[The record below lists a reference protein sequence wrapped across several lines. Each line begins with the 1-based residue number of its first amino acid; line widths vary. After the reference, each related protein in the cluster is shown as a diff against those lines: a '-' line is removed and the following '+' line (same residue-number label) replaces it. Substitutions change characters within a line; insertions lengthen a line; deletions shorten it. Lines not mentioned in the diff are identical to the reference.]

1 MGFELYILYK
11 GNGNFRRFSCLPLP
25 LSDGIMVENGGD
37 FMRDF
42 PIFTTDYGVS
52 SLVLKEIPYRQEAY
66 IHIQDCQEAF
76 FSEHL
81 AECVSFCRM
90 CGAELIFA
98 KGNEKLSQYPFYTSV
113 YQMCGK
119 AWVDEEKLASLFP
132 VTEATVGQ
140 WRRIYNKGMQ
150 TVDNAATLESR
161 DEKRIVD
168 SGSAYFV
175 HRSGELLGIFWLEDN
190 KLLAIV
196 AAQKGAGET
205 VMYTMMS
212 LLEGQSMTLEVA
224 STNERAIRLYEK
236 VGFLKTAELSR
247 WYRVG

>member
-1 MGFELYILYK
+1 MGFELCILYK

-25 LSDGIMVENGGD
+25 LSNGIMVENGGD

-98 KGNEKLSQYPFYTSV
+98 KGHEKLSQYPFYTSV

-140 WRRIYNKGMQ
+140 WRRI
-150 TVDNAATLESR
+150 
-161 DEKRIVD
+161 
-168 SGSAYFV
+168 
-175 HRSGELLGIFWLEDN
+175 
-190 KLLAIV
+190 
-196 AAQKGAGET
+196 
-205 VMYTMMS
+205 
-212 LLEGQSMTLEVA
+212 
-224 STNERAIRLYEK
+224 
-236 VGFLKTAELSR
+236 
-247 WYRVG
+247 